1 MNKFSKSYFIT
12 LEGNDL
18 DVKNVQKLKTGDKLK
33 LGRVEDG
40 EDTFEITVS
49 TQSDKMIDMLA
60 YCDSVGVA
68 PFIDEGSVT
77 VESVTVDKV
86 DVKPGKSRAKDKT
99 ILQFTAEYSYD
110 EETLVPFARGDISA
124 FIPQDNIVMAM
135 GISHVIN
142 SGEDMIMRQPY
153 LNMYD
158 MQVQLTADMAEIL
171 PDIDVSAGGQF
182 YAMVLFNEKFDRC
195 KVTAKITQADNEFEI
210 ELSEYEKQSALTFVN
225 HLRIFG
231 GETPVDAVIE

>member
-33 LGRVEDG
+33 LGRVNDG

-49 TQSDKMIDMLA
+49 TQADKMIDLMA
-60 YCDSVGVA
+60 YCDSVGIA
-68 PFIDEGSVT
+68 PFMDEGSVA
-77 VESVTVDKV
+77 VESVTVDTV

-99 ILQFTAEYSYD
+99 TLHFTVEYSYD
-110 EETLVPFARGDISA
+110 EEMLTPYTQGAIAAFVPK
-124 FIPQDNIVMAM
+124 DNIVLSM
-135 GISHVIN
+135 GIFHVAG

-158 MQVQLTADMAEIL
+158 MQVKLTKDMQDIL
-171 PDIDVSAGGQF
+171 PDIDLSKGGEF
-182 YAMVLFNEKFDRC
+182 YAMVLFDEKFTKCR
-195 KVTAKITQADNEFEI
+195 VSAKITQGEDEYEL
-210 ELSEYEKQSALTFVN
+210 ELSEYEKQSALTLVN

-231 GETPVDAVIE
+231 GETPIDCVIE